1 MDLMRKEREDKD
13 IARLLGIRLKQEG
26 CEADCVLDSVEMRD
40 LCKGRSLPGVK
51 MMILAFMRGWEVQHE
66 LQVTFGKRGSVR
78 FGTQAEAE
86 KYLMAL
92 PVNYA
97 GATRKQEDG
106 KWLVSYHRIAAL
118 RTKLEVA

>member
-1 MDLMRKEREDKD
+1 M
-13 IARLLGIRLKQEG
+13 GIL
-26 CEADCVLDSVEMRD
+26 
-40 LCKGRSLPGVK
+40 
-51 MMILAFMRGWEVQHE
+51 
-66 LQVTFGKRGSVR
+66 
-78 FGTQAEAE
+78 
-86 KYLMAL
+86 YLMAL

>member
-1 MDLMRKEREDKD
+1 MATLSIVPGIAERPADLIRV
-13 IARLLGIRLKQEG
+13 AVPRLNKG
-26 CEADCVLDSVEMRD
+26 
-40 LCKGRSLPGVK
+40 GRSLAGVK